1 MGISLLLA
9 FPSAIAPPLH
19 ITQNIDDL
27 SLQLLY
33 LWLQQPLDLHLNARI
48 AIKTWLLV
56 LQAWIRASPCGVIH
70 CINLKNF
77 INIRT
82 DKLPR
87 CGGHEWLGS
96 SRFGRCGDRGPASLT
111 PHMRNRYRSNIGLGS
126 QNSARRSNLN
136 VQV

>member
-56 LQAWIRASPCGVIH
+56 LQAWLRASPCG
-70 CINLKNF
+70 
-77 INIRT
+77 
-82 DKLPR
+82 
-87 CGGHEWLGS
+87 
-96 SRFGRCGDRGPASLT
+96 SRISLT
-111 PHMRNRYRSNIGLGS
+111 
-126 QNSARRSNLN
+126 SALINYPVVEVMNGWDLIALDD
-136 VQV
+136 VVIEVLHH